1 MDYEGKAKVKE
12 ILEWVY
18 CIVIAVVLALLVR
31 YFIGTPTIVQQ
42 PSMFPTL
49 KQGHRLI
56 LNRTIRTFNGVPD
69 RGDIITFEA
78 PSKVY
83 VSSAEADLQN
93 PVAEYEHNINGIF
106 SKFRYYVLEL
116 GKDSYIKRVIGLPG
130 EHVKI
135 ENGKVY
141 INDVELDEPYLREGV
156 LTGQLKGAD
165 TPYLDVVVPKGHLF
179 LMGDNRPNSTDSR
192 CFGCVPYDK
201 IESRVVIRFWPLAKF
216 GTVE

>member
-1 MDYEGKAKVKE
+1 MEINPKLKE
-12 ILEWVY
+12 ALEWTY
-18 CIVIAVVLALLVR
+18 CVIIAIVLALLVKF
-31 YFIGTPTIVQQ
+31 YIGIPTIVMQI
-42 PSMFPTL
+42 SMNNTL
-49 KQGHRLI
+49 AQGDRL
-56 LNRTIRTFNGVPD
+56 LLDRTVRTFHKELK
-69 RGDIITFEA
+69 RGDIVTFES
-78 PSKVY
+78 PSDVNVGIY
-83 VSSAEADLQN
+83 EADFEN
-93 PVAEYEHNINGIF
+93 PVAEYENEPQGWWD
-106 SKFRYYVLEL
+106 KFVYYVLETN
-116 GKDSYIKRVIGLPG
+116 KTSYIKRVIGLPG
-130 EHVKI
+130 DHVKI

>member
-1 MDYEGKAKVKE
+1 MNLSKRTKD
-12 ILEWVY
+12 ILEWLA
-18 CIVIAVVLALLVR
+18 CIIIAFILALLIR
-31 YFIGTPTIVQQ
+31 FFIGTPTVVQQ
-42 PSMFPTL
+42 PSMKPTL
-49 KQGHRLI
+49 QPNERLL
-56 LNRTIRTFNGVPD
+56 LNRLTRTFKEMPS

-78 PSKVY
+78 PSKKY
-83 VSSAEADLQN
+83 IDSSEVNMEN
-93 PVAEYEHNINGIF
+93 PVAVYDRKIDSLL
-106 SKFRYYVLEL
+106 SKFLYYVMEVS
-116 GKDSYIKRVIGLPG
+116 KESYIKRVIGLPG
-130 EHVKI
+130 DHVKI

>member
-1 MDYEGKAKVKE
+1 MEINPKLKE
-12 ILEWVY
+12 ALEWTY
-18 CIVIAVVLALLVR
+18 CVIIAIVLALLVKF
-31 YFIGTPTIVQQ
+31 YIGIPTIVMQI
-42 PSMFPTL
+42 SMNNTL
-49 KQGHRLI
+49 AQGDRL
-56 LNRTIRTFNGVPD
+56 LLDRTVRTFHKELK
-69 RGDIITFEA
+69 RGDIVTFES
-78 PSKVY
+78 PSDVNVGIY
-83 VSSAEADLQN
+83 EADFEN
-93 PVAEYEHNINGIF
+93 PVAEYENEPQGWWD
-106 SKFRYYVLEL
+106 KFVYYVLETN
-116 GKDSYIKRVIGLPG
+116 KTSYIKRVIGLPG
-130 EHVKI
+130 DHVKI

-179 LMGDNRPNSTDSR
+179 LMGDNRPNSTDRR